1 MILRGFPGSSAGKK
15 SACNAGDPGLIPGLG
30 RSAGERKKLPTP
42 VIWPQELVHG
52 VTKSKPELSDLKF
65 PLLYPSK
72 SHIIG
77 EALLTSLPTLFYLTV
92 YIFIWGNLLFAPIH
106 VLSP

>member
-1 MILRGFPGSSAGKK
+1 M
-15 SACNAGDPGLIPGLG
+15 IPGLG
-30 RSAGERKKLPTP
+30 RSAGEGKKLRTP
-42 VIWPQELVHG
+42 VIWPRELVHG
-52 VTKSKPELSDLKF
+52 VTKSRAELSDLHF

-77 EALLTSLPTLFYLTV
+77 EAMLTSLPTLFYLIV
-92 YIFIWGNLLFAPIH
+92 YIFIWGNLLFAAIH